1 MLLQKEALTST
12 PRSLVSPAPHSI
24 GQALDVGWA
33 NAVVSRVTG
42 EDYFSSILIVRTVD
56 DPPFPMVQREGAETR
71 AHNDCVPKKRG
82 FGGEWALLVLDYSNG
97 FTSVSISCLISCT
110 HTAK

>member
-71 AHNDCVPKKRG
+71 AHNDCVPKKRWG
-82 FGGEWALLVLDYSNG
+82 VGIVSFRLFKWIYFCFNFLSYLLY
-97 FTSVSISCLISCT
+97 T
-110 HTAK
+110 HC